1 MDPLHELKALSSSV
15 YTEKPTRT
23 LFHYTSIEG
32 LMGIVDAKALWAS
45 EVRYLNDAQ
54 ELYHFGSL
62 ANQQILQA
70 QGTNSDTEG
79 LEILRQFGEW
89 LKERLSSGPL
99 VFVSSLTENGNL
111 LSQWRGYCPH
121 GKGVSLG
128 FNPHKLVEAAD
139 TKAFSLGRCIYDSKK
154 QSEIVTEVISIILR
168 GAKALGRAPPNVRH
182 PTQSYYSVFKDLDGD
197 ILRIASLLKHP
208 AFSEESEWRAV
219 SPAFSNYVSAPICY
233 RDGKTMLVPFIRL
246 TLPTHDGRL
255 DVPEIVVGPTP
266 TPNLSLN
273 SIAQYLSKNASHS
286 QHQVSACLI
295 PYRQ

>member
-1 MDPLHELKALSSSV
+1 MNSISEMQALSSRM
-15 YTEKPTRT
+15 YTEKPELT

-32 LMGIVDAKALWAS
+32 LMGVVNSKSLWAS
-45 EVRYLNDAQ
+45 EVRYLNDAA
-54 ELYHFGSL
+54 ELHHFGSL

-70 QGTNSDTEG
+70 QSTNQNSDER
-79 LEILRQFGEW
+79 EILSQFGEW

-111 LSQWRGYCPH
+111 LSQWRGYCSH

-128 FNPHKLVEAAD
+128 FNPIELAKAA
-139 TKAFSLGRCIYDSKK
+139 KESHFSLGRCVYEPER
-154 QSEIVTEVISIILR
+154 QNEVVAEVISIALK
-168 GAKALGRAPPNVRH
+168 GAMASGPALPSVSH
-182 PTQSYYSVFKDLDGD
+182 PTQSYHSVFNALCGE

-233 RDGKTMLVPFIRL
+233 RNGKSMLVPYIHFK
-246 TLPTHDGRL
+246 LPTHNQL
-255 DVPEIVVGPTP
+255 LNVPEIVVGPTP

-273 SIAQYLSKNASHS
+273 SISQYISKNTSNS
-286 QHQVSACLI
+286 PTRVSACLI